1 MIAPED
7 LKLILAYL
15 QDEKVDTEELE
26 KLTKKLELIVK
37 QIEVQDKANEELG
50 KIREELANL

>member
-7 LKLILAYL
+7 LKLILKYL
-15 QDEKVDTEELE
+15 QDEKVDTKELN

-37 QIEVQDKANEELG
+37 QIEVQYKANEEIG
-50 KIREELANL
+50 KIR